1 MQRLSALV
9 QKPRLHLICF
19 HDVLEYNAKLHA
31 LVVPQEPEPAAQES
45 PSFVCKPNCA
55 HHCPVLMS
63 WVKLLKRVFPL
74 HQERCPN
81 CGGEL
86 KIIAAI
92 LEQLV
97 IERIRSHLGFA
108 GQGTAPYAD
117 PWPGAASGVMLP
129 SRNSAGDSGDHCP

>member
-1 MQRLSALV
+1 M

-19 HDVLEYNAKLHA
+19 HGVLEYNAKLRV

-45 PSFVCKPNCA
+45 PPSVCKPNCA

-63 WVKLLKRVFPL
+63 WVKLLKWLFDFDL
-74 HQERCPN
+74 ENCPN

-92 LEQLV
+92 LEQPV
-97 IERIRSHLGFA
+97 IERILTHLGLQA
-108 GQGTAPYAD
+108 RAPPRVPTVGRAVQVGYQ
-117 PWPGAASGVMLP
+117 
-129 SRNSAGDSGDHCP
+129 R